1 MKLASY
7 LMAGKPG
14 YGVMHEE
21 GIIDLS
27 THLGN
32 KYPDLKSLIS
42 NSEAMSLASQYR
54 TDSLISFNSVKF
66 QPVIPNPN
74 KILCVGM
81 NYKEKRKEFSATE
94 NAITIF
100 TRFADT
106 QVGHQQSIIK
116 PSYTEE
122 FDYEGE
128 LAVIIGKPC
137 YRVKATAAY
146 NYIAGYSCYLDG
158 SVRDWQHEWFT
169 AGKNWL
175 NTGAFGP
182 YLTTIDE
189 VPVLENL
196 SIQTFLNNQ
205 RVQHDFLG
213 NMVYKVPNIIEY
225 ISTFTPLAP
234 GDVIIT
240 GSPGGVGKK
249 RNPPLFLKAGDK
261 IEIIIDKIG
270 HLINTIANE

>member
-7 LMAGKPG
+7 LISGKPG
-14 YGVMHEE
+14 YGVMHEK
-21 GIIDLS
+21 GITDLS
-27 THLGN
+27 VHFGN

-42 NSEAMSLASQYR
+42 DPDALALAKEYPIDSVIP
-54 TDSLISFNSVKF
+54 TDSVTFL
-66 QPVIPNPN
+66 PVIPNPN

-94 NAITIF
+94 SAMTLF
-100 TRFADT
+100 TRFSDT
-106 QVGHQQSIIK
+106 QVGHLQPVIK
-116 PSYTEE
+116 PPFTEE

-137 YRVKATAAY
+137 HRIKAADAQQ
-146 NYIAGYSCYLDG
+146 YIAGYSCYMDG
-158 SVRDWQHEWFT
+158 SVRDWQYEWFT

-182 YLTTIDE
+182 CLTTIDE
-189 VPVLENL
+189 VPDLENL
-196 SIQTFLNNQ
+196 SIQTILNGE

-213 NMVYKVPNIIEY
+213 NMVYKVPVIIEY
-225 ISTFTPLAP
+225 ISTFTRLSP

-249 RNPPLFLKAGDK
+249 RHPPLFLKAGDK
-261 IEIIIDKIG
+261 IEVIIDKIG
-270 HLINTIANE
+270 HLTNPIANE

>member
-7 LMAGKPG
+7 LSAGKPG
-14 YGVMHEE
+14 YGVMLEE

-27 THLGN
+27 ARFGN
-32 KYPDLKSLIS
+32 KYPDLKSLLNDS
-42 NSEAMSLASQYR
+42 AALTCASQIQA
-54 TDSLISFNSVKF
+54 DSLISFDSIEF
-66 QPVIPNPN
+66 LPVIPNPN

-94 NAITIF
+94 NAMTLF
-100 TRFADT
+100 TRFSDS
-106 QVGHQQSIIK
+106 QIGHLQNVIK
-116 PSYTEE
+116 PAYTNQ

-128 LAVIIGKPC
+128 LAIIIGKPC
-137 YRVKATAAY
+137 YRVKADDAFH
-146 NYIAGYSCYLDG
+146 YIAGYSCYMDG
-158 SVRDWQHEWFT
+158 SVRDWQYEWFT

-175 NTGAFGP
+175 KTGAFGP
-182 YLTTIDE
+182 CLTTIDE
-189 VPVLENL
+189 VPDLDGL
-196 SIQTFLNNQ
+196 TIQTILNNQ

-249 RNPPLFLKAGDK
+249 RNPPLFLQTGDK
-261 IEIIIDKIG
+261 LEVIIDNIG
-270 HLINTIANE
+270 HLTNTIANE

>member
-7 LMAGKPG
+7 LISGKPG

-21 GIIDLS
+21 GIIDLYAHFGS
-27 THLGN
+27 
-32 KYPDLKSLIS
+32 KYPDLKSMIS
-42 NSEAMSLASQYR
+42 NPDVLALAKEYKV
-54 TDSLISFNSVKF
+54 DPVIPFNSITF
-66 QPVIPNPN
+66 LPVIPNPN

-81 NYKEKRKEFSATE
+81 NYKEKRKEFSATA
-94 NAITIF
+94 NAPTLF
-100 TRFADT
+100 TRFSDS
-106 QVGHQQSIIK
+106 QIGHLQNVIK
-116 PSYTEE
+116 PAYTKE

-137 YRVKATAAY
+137 YRIKAAEAY
-146 NYIAGYSCYLDG
+146 QYIAGYSCYMDG
-158 SVRDWQHEWFT
+158 SARDWQYEWFT

-189 VPVLENL
+189 VSELEDL
-196 SIQTFLNNQ
+196 SIQTILNGQ

-225 ISTFTPLAP
+225 ISTFTPLVP

-261 IEIIIDKIG
+261 IEVIIDKIG
-270 HLINTIANE
+270 HLTNTIANE